1 MVFECIPL
9 SHLLFFPKS
18 LLTVSETAN
27 LPFKNILCPSI
38 VLTFFVNFPISSFY
52 FAPALLD
59 LFDEAL
65 AILQVR
71 LFVGFRHLKRAVAVQ
86 LFGLLFGWCSSYF
99 RLFLFPETM
108 VFVAFEL
115 FHEKLVSS
123 FAFCQAT
130 RPPFT
135 RTRVENENEQHK
147 KN

>member
-1 MVFECIPL
+1 MLIFQLV
-9 SHLLFFPKS
+9 H
-18 LLTVSETAN
+18 
-27 LPFKNILCPSI
+27 
-38 VLTFFVNFPISSFY
+38 FY
-52 FAPALLD
+52 FAPALLG

-71 LFVGFRHLKRAVAVQ
+71 LFVGFRHLKQAVAVQ

-108 VFVAFEL
+108 VFVVFEL
-115 FHEKLVSS
+115 FREKVVSS

-130 RPPFT
+130 RPSFT
-135 RTRVENENEQHK
+135 RTRFENENELHK